1 MRSLGR
7 GFALSESPFPLHA
20 YILGA
25 RGIFLWSKFVKRVN
39 CENAGYAF
47 EADVVK
53 QIFHKTPL
61 LRQSRKCRMKLK
73 FRLSFLTAAV
83 TKAIEEE
90 PSQEQMTNHVNGKV
104 PQGMENHD
112 SIISS
117 YKELIREQV
126 TVIVK
131 SMKNNVYLRER
142 LSTSV
147 T

>member
-1 MRSLGR
+1 MVLN
-7 GFALSESPFPLHA
+7 
-20 YILGA
+20 YILFGCP
-25 RGIFLWSKFVKRVN
+25 WFVKRVC
-39 CENAGYAF
+39 CENAGCAF
-47 EADVVK
+47 EKGVVK

-61 LRQSRKCRMKLK
+61 LRQSRKRHMKLK

-131 SMKNNVYLRER
+131 SMKNNVYLIENFWYFRHLDNR
-142 LSTSV
+142 QTILSLF
-147 T
+147 